1 MSVDWPFLID
11 PLIFSH
17 VYLSCVLCPKCCQC
31 LWIDHSWLTLWFSL
45 TFICLVSC
53 VLNVVIVCGLT
64 ILDWPF
70 VFSHVYLSC
79 VLNVANVCRL
89 SILDWPFDFLSRLF
103 VLCLVFSMLSMSV
116 DCPFLIDPL
125 IFSHVYL
132 SCVLCPKCC
141 QCLWIVHSWLT
152 LWFSLTFICLVSC
165 VLNVAKMSVDCP
177 FLIDPLI
184 FSHVYLSCVLCP
196 KCCQCLWIVHSWLTL
211 WFSLTFI
218 CLVSCVLNVANV
230 CGLSILYWPFDF
242 LSRLIVLCLV
252 S

>member
-1 MSVDWPFLID
+1 VSCVLNVANVCGLSILDWPFDFLSRLFVLCLVFSMLPMSVDWPFLID

-17 VYLSCVLCPKCCQC
+17 VYLSCVLCSQCCHC

-45 TFICLVSC
+45 TFICLV
-53 VLNVVIVCGLT
+53 
-64 ILDWPF
+64 
-70 VFSHVYLSC
+70 SC

-165 VLNVAKMSVDCP
+165 VLNVV
-177 FLIDPLI
+177 
-184 FSHVYLSCVLCP
+184 
-196 KCCQCLWIVHSWLTL
+196 
-211 WFSLTFI
+211 
-218 CLVSCVLNVANV
+218 NV